1 MAPKKKSLVW
11 KFYDR
16 IDDNKSKCKLCQIV
30 IKCTGNTTN
39 LFGHIRNV
47 HKAAYIE
54 IVPFQR
60 TTSEKESITQSVL
73 EPAASSSNETPCI
86 GSVDELKSNQSDSET
101 VIPSTSSSQS
111 TSKPLDKALDSDSE
125 VIPIKRQKSIKTS
138 FQEISS
144 YSESGMKT
152 RKLNNCLLYM
162 ICKDHQPFSIVENEG
177 FKNLMKSVAPQDKI
191 PSRTSLRRWLDNKY
205 EVVSE
210 TFKKKLS
217 SIEDLTLT
225 TDIWSDTLNMK
236 SFIGV
241 TVHFG
246 IEIELISVTLG
257 VYELDERHTSQ
268 YISEMLLKTCAEW
281 GTKKDNVT
289 AVVTDNAANMVKAVE
304 LTFGKKKHIP
314 CLAHSLNL
322 VAEGTMACTVWQEIV
337 TKIKAIVTWF
347 KQSCVASDELRKA
360 TSTETKL
367 IQSVPTRW
375 NSTYYMVQRF
385 LELRSVINDI
395 LFRHATAP
403 PMLSSSEISIASS
416 VLLILRPLEVAT
428 KEISADKYCTT
439 SKIIPLVRCI
449 FSKITS
455 AGVAGE
461 PVAREVQKL
470 ALQEITKR
478 MGSIEHV
485 TPLAIANILDPR
497 FKKNHINDAI
507 ACSNAVSKIKDLM
520 KIHLRQIEEIES
532 DSDKSDKSEE
542 TFSLWSDGTS
552 QTVYLTSPVGRL
564 NDNPLEIWK
573 DYKIQF
579 PILHKIAFKYLIMV
593 GTSVPSERLFSQA
606 AQVMTQQRNRLKDKR
621 LENATLPRNP
631 FFMIKNKKVE
641 EDCLQLDESL

>member
-1 MAPKKKSLVW
+1 MT
-11 KFYDR
+11 
-16 IDDNKSKCKLCQIV
+16 I
-30 IKCTGNTTN
+30 N
-39 LFGHIRNV
+39 LN
-47 HKAAYIE
+47 AAYIE

-60 TTSEKESITQSVL
+60 TTSEKESITESVL
-73 EPAASSSNETPCI
+73 EPAASNSNNTPCI
-86 GSVDELKSNQSDSET
+86 GIVDELKSVQSDSVT

-111 TSKPLDKALDSDSE
+111 MSKPLDKALDSDSE

-162 ICKDHQPFSIVENEG
+162 ISKDHQPFSIVENEG
-177 FKNLMKSVAPQDKI
+177 FKNLMKAVAPQYKI

-205 EVVSE
+205 DVVSE

-246 IEIELISVTLG
+246 IKVELISVTLG

-268 YISEMLLKTCAEW
+268 YISEMLLKTCVEW
-281 GTKKDNVT
+281 GIKKDNVT

-304 LTFGKKKHIP
+304 LTF
-314 CLAHSLNL
+314 
-322 VAEGTMACTVWQEIV
+322 
-337 TKIKAIVTWF
+337 
-347 KQSCVASDELRKA
+347 
-360 TSTETKL
+360 
-367 IQSVPTRW
+367 
-375 NSTYYMVQRF
+375 
-385 LELRSVINDI
+385 
-395 LFRHATAP
+395 
-403 PMLSSSEISIASS
+403 
-416 VLLILRPLEVAT
+416 
-428 KEISADKYCTT
+428 
-439 SKIIPLVRCI
+439 
-449 FSKITS
+449 

-497 FKKNHINDAI
+497 FKIIHFNDAI

-542 TFSLWSDGTS
+542 TFSLWSDHYKLVHRNWKS
-552 QTVYLTSPVGRL
+552 NKSEDSLSDELSVYLTSPVGRL

-579 PILHKIAFKYLIMV
+579 PILHKIAFKYLTMV

-606 AQVMTQQRNRLKDKR
+606 AQVMTQQRNRLKGKR
-621 LENATLPRNP
+621 LGKIL
-631 FFMIKNKKVE
+631 FLQSIDKNYW
-641 EDCLQLDESL
+641 DIY